1 MKSSDKNESF
11 VIHVGD
17 SDTILKLAVY
27 NDSKSGGDL
36 SPQQDASISLP
47 PSLFEQLSDKDNA
60 SVFFVHYEKTTLFP
74 VSEGSKSSQDDSTKK
89 TEVGSSVVAATVA
102 FGVEFQDLEDDMKV
116 TVVLRL
122 TKTEGKVRRRV

>member
-1 MKSSDKNESF
+1 M
-11 VIHVGD
+11 
-17 SDTILKLAVY
+17 
-27 NDSKSGGDL
+27 SGSDL

-47 PSLFEQLSDKDNA
+47 PPLFERLSDKDNA

-74 VSEGSKSSQDDSTKK
+74 VGEGSKSSQDDSTKK

-122 TKTEGKVRRRV
+122 TKTEGKVRRFVQLFLML